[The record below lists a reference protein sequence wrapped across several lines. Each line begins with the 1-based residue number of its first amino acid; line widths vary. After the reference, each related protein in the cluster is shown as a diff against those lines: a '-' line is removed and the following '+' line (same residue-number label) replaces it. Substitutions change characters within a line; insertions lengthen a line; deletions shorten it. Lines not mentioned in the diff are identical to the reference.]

1 MGFLFRAVPQKHN
14 RDQAPKEKR
23 TVKPLALFGVFVL
36 AVTVSVAQTASPTKG
51 RTAKQRMVPAT
62 EVEELRA
69 ALAAQQRQMEQQRQ
83 QIEQLQS
90 QLERLID
97 ANQPSTLAAEKSQ
110 SSLQQVE
117 STAAQAQ
124 QSAAEA
130 QRRSDQAS
138 ANAVEAKSALAVV
151 HSKSQEE
158 EKKIGALEGVLGRF
172 RFNGDIRVRGESFFQ
187 DGIPDRNRARIR
199 ARFGVDGKLNE
210 DITGGLYLATGSLG
224 DPTTTN
230 ETLTNFF
237 DRKTI
242 AVDRAFIT
250 YNPIAHKWISLTG
263 GKFAYLWQR
272 TGTIGD
278 QDINP
283 EGFNEKFSFDLKSS
297 VLKNLTLHGI
307 QYLFNEVN
315 AGAGSTAVAAQDSY
329 ALGGQISLKLQF
341 GPWTTTPSFLSMKWN
356 RPDSIL
362 EASGFALQATTTGSA
377 GTTPAGPF
385 PLPGEGPGCQKVVGG
400 PGFPPCPFA
409 ANGMTNATFVDRS
422 GKAHFFSGFNYAD
435 FILSNQI
442 RTGWER
448 LPINLLLEYEQ
459 NLDAEDHPLDSK
471 GAIMSQLGPQNKE
484 YGFDFSVGQTK
495 NRNDIQIGYTW
506 YRQEQDSVIASFAES
521 DQRTPT
527 NLIQN
532 KIYALWKVRSN
543 TVASL
548 TWWHGRVLNSNLEN
562 NAALVQKTVPTAGEN
577 EPYLNRLQFDLIY
590 TF

>member
-1 MGFLFRAVPQKHN
+1 
-14 RDQAPKEKR
+14 
-23 TVKPLALFGVFVL
+23 VKLLLLFGVL
-36 AVTVSVAQTASPTKG
+36 ILSASASVSQTTPRTKS
-51 RTAKQRMVPAT
+51 TAKQRAVSAK
-62 EVEELRA
+62 EVQELRD
-69 ALAAQQRQMEQQRQ
+69 ALTAQQQQTEQQRQ
-83 QIEQLQS
+83 QLEQLRS
-90 QLERLID
+90 QLQQLIE
-97 ANQPSTLAAEKSQ
+97 ANQQSTAAAQKSQ
-110 SSLQQVE
+110 STVE
-117 STAAQAQ
+117 QAQSTAAQAQ

-130 QRRSDQAS
+130 QRLADQAS
-138 ANAVEAKSALAVV
+138 ANAVEAKTALSLVNG
-151 HSKSQEE
+151 KSQEE
-158 EKKIGALEGVLGRF
+158 GKKISALESVLGRF
-172 RFNGDIRVRGESFFQ
+172 RFNGDVRVRGESFFQ

-199 ARFGVDGKLNE
+199 ARFGVDSKLTE
-210 DITGGLYLATGSLG
+210 DITGGIYIATGSLG

-242 AVDRAFIT
+242 GVDRAFIT
-250 YNPIAHKWISLTG
+250 YSPVAHKWLSLTG
-263 GKFAYLWQR
+263 GKFAYQWQR

-297 VLKNLTLHGI
+297 VIKNFTIQGI

-315 AGAGSTAVAAQDSY
+315 AGAGSTVVAGQDSY
-329 ALGGQISLKLQF
+329 ALGGQISAKLQM

-362 EASGFALQATTTGSA
+362 QASAFALQATTSGAS

-385 PLPGEGPGCQKVVGG
+385 PVPSEGPGCQKVVGG
-400 PGFPPCPFA
+400 PSFPPCPFA
-409 ANGMTNATFVDRS
+409 ANGMTNATFVDAS

-435 FILSNQI
+435 FILNNQI
-442 RTGWER
+442 KTASER
-448 LPINLLLEYEQ
+448 WPINLILEYEQ
-459 NLDAEDHPLDSK
+459 NLDAEDHPLNSK
-471 GAIMSQLGPQNKE
+471 GVVMSDLGPQNKE
-484 YGFDFSVGQTK
+484 YGFDLSVGQTRSK
-495 NRNDIQIGYTW
+495 NDMQIGYTW

-532 KIYALWKVRSN
+532 KIYALWKLRSN

-562 NAALVQKTVPTAGEN
+562 NAALVQKTVPTVGET
-577 EPYLNRLQFDLIY
+577 EPYLNRFQFDLIY

>member
-1 MGFLFRAVPQKHN
+1 MGFLFRAAPQKYN
-14 RDQAPKEKR
+14 SDQARKEKL
-23 TVKPLALFGVFVL
+23 TVKPLALLGVFVL
-36 AVTVSVAQTASPTKG
+36 AVTVSVAQTASPTKS
-51 RTAKQRMVPAT
+51 RTAKQRTVTAT
-62 EVEELRA
+62 EVQELRA
-69 ALAAQQRQMEQQRQ
+69 ALAAQQQQTEQQRQ
-83 QIEQLQS
+83 QIEQLRL
-90 QLERLID
+90 QLQQLID
-97 ANQPSTLAAEKSQ
+97 QQSTAAAHTSQ
-110 SSLQQVE
+110 SSLDEAQN
-117 STAAQAQ
+117 TAARAQ

-130 QRRSDQAS
+130 QRRADQAS
-138 ANAVEAKSALAVV
+138 ANAVEAKSGLALVNG
-151 HSKSQEE
+151 KSQEE
-158 EKKIGALEGVLGRF
+158 GKKISALEGVLGRF
-172 RFNGDIRVRGESFFQ
+172 RFNGDMRVRGESFLQ

-210 DITGGLYLATGSLG
+210 DITGGLYIATGSLG

-250 YNPIAHKWISLTG
+250 YNPVAHKWISLTG

-297 VLKNLTLHGI
+297 VLKNFTIQAI

-329 ALGGQISLKLQF
+329 ALGGQISAKLQF

-362 EASGFALQATTTGSA
+362 EASAFALQASTTGSS

-385 PLPGEGPGCQKVVGG
+385 PVPGEGPGCQKVVGG

-409 ANGMTNATFVDRS
+409 ANGMTNATFVDAS

-435 FILSNQI
+435 FILNNQI
-442 RTGWER
+442 KTGSER
-448 LPINLLLEYEQ
+448 WPINLILEYEQ

-471 GAIMSQLGPQNKE
+471 GAIMSELGPQNKE
-484 YGFDFSVGQTK
+484 YGFDFSGGQTK
-495 NRNDIQIGYTW
+495 NKNDIQIGYTW

-532 KIYALWKVRSN
+532 KLYALWKVRSN

-562 NAALVQKTVPTAGEN
+562 NAGLAQKTVPTAGET

>member
-1 MGFLFRAVPQKHN
+1 MKL
-14 RDQAPKEKR
+14 
-23 TVKPLALFGVFVL
+23 LLLFGVL
-36 AVTVSVAQTASPTKG
+36 ILSASASVSQTTPRTKS
-51 RTAKQRMVPAT
+51 TAKQRAVSAK
-62 EVEELRA
+62 EVQELRD
-69 ALAAQQRQMEQQRQ
+69 ALTAQQQQTEQQRQ
-83 QIEQLQS
+83 QLEQLRS
-90 QLERLID
+90 QLQQLIE
-97 ANQPSTLAAEKSQ
+97 ANQQSTAAAQKSQ
-110 SSLQQVE
+110 STVE
-117 STAAQAQ
+117 QAQSTAAQAQ

-130 QRRSDQAS
+130 QRLADQAS
-138 ANAVEAKSALAVV
+138 ANAVEAKTALSLVNG
-151 HSKSQEE
+151 KSQEE
-158 EKKIGALEGVLGRF
+158 GKKISALESVLGRF
-172 RFNGDIRVRGESFFQ
+172 RFNGDVRVRGESFFQ

-199 ARFGVDGKLNE
+199 ARFGVDSKLTE
-210 DITGGLYLATGSLG
+210 DITGGIYIATGSLG

-242 AVDRAFIT
+242 GVDRAFIT
-250 YNPIAHKWISLTG
+250 YSPVAHKWLSLTG
-263 GKFAYLWQR
+263 GKFAYQWQR

-297 VLKNLTLHGI
+297 VIKNFTIQGI

-315 AGAGSTAVAAQDSY
+315 AGAGSTVVAGQDSY
-329 ALGGQISLKLQF
+329 ALGGQISAKLQM

-362 EASGFALQATTTGSA
+362 QASAFALQATTSGAS

-385 PLPGEGPGCQKVVGG
+385 PVPSEGPGCQKVVGG
-400 PGFPPCPFA
+400 PSFPPCPFA
-409 ANGMTNATFVDRS
+409 ANGMTNATFVDAS

-435 FILSNQI
+435 FILNNQI
-442 RTGWER
+442 KTASER
-448 LPINLLLEYEQ
+448 WPINLILEYEQ
-459 NLDAEDHPLDSK
+459 NLDAEDHPLNSK
-471 GAIMSQLGPQNKE
+471 GVVMSDLGPQNKE
-484 YGFDFSVGQTK
+484 YGFDLSVGQTRSK
-495 NRNDIQIGYTW
+495 NDMQIGYTW

-532 KIYALWKVRSN
+532 KIYALWKLRSN

-562 NAALVQKTVPTAGEN
+562 NAALVQKTVPTVGET
-577 EPYLNRLQFDLIY
+577 EPYLNRFQFDLIY

>member
-1 MGFLFRAVPQKHN
+1 
-14 RDQAPKEKR
+14 
-23 TVKPLALFGVFVL
+23 VKSLVLL
-36 AVTVSVAQTASPTKG
+36 AVLILSATFLMPQTTPKTKT
-51 RTAKQRMVPAT
+51 TAKQRAASAKDVQ
-62 EVEELRA
+62 ELRD
-69 ALAAQQRQMEQQRQ
+69 ALAAQQQQTEQQRQ
-83 QIEQLQS
+83 QIEQLRL
-90 QLERLID
+90 QLQQLID
-97 ANQPSTLAAEKSQ
+97 ANQQSTAAAQKSQ
-110 SSLQQVE
+110 SSVE
-117 STAAQAQ
+117 QAQSTATQAQ

-130 QRRSDQAS
+130 QRLADQAS
-138 ANAVEAKSALAVV
+138 ANAVEAKTALSLVN
-151 HSKSQEE
+151 SKSQEE
-158 EKKIGALEGVLGRF
+158 GKKISALESVLGRF
-172 RFNGDIRVRGESFFQ
+172 RFNGDLRVRGESFFQ
-187 DGIPDRNRARIR
+187 EGIPDRNRARVR

-210 DITGGLYLATGSLG
+210 DVTGGFYIATGSLG

-242 AVDRAFIT
+242 GIDRAFIT

-263 GKFAYLWQR
+263 GKFAYQWQR

-297 VLKNLTLHGI
+297 VIKNFTIQGI

-315 AGAGSTAVAAQDSY
+315 AGAGSTAVAGQDSY
-329 ALGGQISLKLQF
+329 ALGAQISTKLQM
-341 GPWTTTPSFLSMKWN
+341 GPWTATPSFLTMKWN

-362 EASGFALQATTTGSA
+362 QASAFALQATTTGASGA
-377 GTTPAGPF
+377 TPAGPF
-385 PLPGEGPGCQKVVGG
+385 PVPGEGPGCQKIVGG
-400 PGFPPCPFA
+400 PSFPPCSFA
-409 ANGMTNATFVDRS
+409 ANGMTNATFVDAS

-435 FILSNQI
+435 FILNNQI
-442 RTGWER
+442 KTGSER
-448 LPINLLLEYEQ
+448 WPINLMLEYEQ

-471 GAIMSQLGPQNKE
+471 GVVMSDLGPQNKE
-484 YGFDFSVGQTK
+484 YGFDLSVGQTK
-495 NRNDIQIGYTW
+495 SKNDLQIGYTW

-562 NAALVQKTVPTAGEN
+562 NAALVQKTVPAAGET
-577 EPYLNRLQFDLIY
+577 EPYLNRFQFDLIY

>member
-1 MGFLFRAVPQKHN
+1 
-14 RDQAPKEKR
+14 
-23 TVKPLALFGVFVL
+23 VKLLLLFGVL
-36 AVTVSVAQTASPTKG
+36 ILSASASVSQTTPRTKS
-51 RTAKQRMVPAT
+51 TAKQRAVSAK
-62 EVEELRA
+62 EVQELRD
-69 ALAAQQRQMEQQRQ
+69 ALTAQQQQTEQQRQ
-83 QIEQLQS
+83 QLEQLRS
-90 QLERLID
+90 QLQQLID
-97 ANQPSTLAAEKSQ
+97 ANQQSTAAAQKSQ
-110 SSLQQVE
+110 SGVE
-117 STAAQAQ
+117 QAQSTAAQAQ

-130 QRRSDQAS
+130 QRLADQAS
-138 ANAVEAKSALAVV
+138 ANAVEAKTALSLVNG
-151 HSKSQEE
+151 KSQEE
-158 EKKIGALEGVLGRF
+158 GKKISALESVLGRF
-172 RFNGDIRVRGESFFQ
+172 RFNGDVRVRGESFFQ

-199 ARFGVDGKLNE
+199 ARFGVDSKLTE
-210 DITGGLYLATGSLG
+210 DITGGIYIATGSLG

-242 AVDRAFIT
+242 GVDRAFIT
-250 YNPIAHKWISLTG
+250 YSPVAHKWLSLTG
-263 GKFAYLWQR
+263 GKFAYQWQR

-297 VLKNLTLHGI
+297 VIKNFTIQGI

-315 AGAGSTAVAAQDSY
+315 AGAGSTVVAGQDSY
-329 ALGGQISLKLQF
+329 ALGGQISAKLQM

-362 EASGFALQATTTGSA
+362 QASAFALQATTTGAS

-385 PLPGEGPGCQKVVGG
+385 PVPSEGPGCQKVVGG
-400 PGFPPCPFA
+400 PSFPPCPFA
-409 ANGMTNATFVDRS
+409 ANGMTNATFVDAS

-435 FILSNQI
+435 FILNNQI
-442 RTGWER
+442 KTASER
-448 LPINLLLEYEQ
+448 WPINLILEYEQ
-459 NLDAEDHPLDSK
+459 NLDAEDHPLNSK
-471 GAIMSQLGPQNKE
+471 GVVMSDLGPQNKE
-484 YGFDFSVGQTK
+484 YGFDLSVGQTRSK
-495 NRNDIQIGYTW
+495 NDIQIGYTW

-532 KIYALWKVRSN
+532 KIYALWKLRSN
-543 TVASL
+543 SVASL

-562 NAALVQKTVPTAGEN
+562 NAALVQKTVPTVGET
-577 EPYLNRLQFDLIY
+577 EPYLNRFQFDLIY